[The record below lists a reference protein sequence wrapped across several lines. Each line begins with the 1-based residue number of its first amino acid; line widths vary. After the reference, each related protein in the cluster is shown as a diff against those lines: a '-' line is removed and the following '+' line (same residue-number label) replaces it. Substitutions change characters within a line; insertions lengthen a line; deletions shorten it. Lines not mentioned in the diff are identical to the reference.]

1 MLLFLEKVLKEMRSL
16 ESTERNAEAL
26 VRSLDERLMNEM
38 KSYEVNREELK
49 RISSARNTQISL
61 NSTIALKNQIL
72 EQKRRELIQKKENMK
87 RRKVSRVSLPGI
99 FLQIVFFSNFQ
110 FATSPTV
117 ITKFSNRASPM
128 PSNAGT
134 PKLARPGE
142 LNQLIPNCHEIPKMA
157 IPKREFGNVFTK
169 LELDEQGKPMNQQEP
184 QKSPR
189 NFVAEKL

>member
-1 MLLFLEKVLKEMRSL
+1 
-16 ESTERNAEAL
+16 
-26 VRSLDERLMNEM
+26 
-38 KSYEVNREELK
+38 
-49 RISSARNTQISL
+49 
-61 NSTIALKNQIL
+61 
-72 EQKRRELIQKKENMK
+72 
-87 RRKVSRVSLPGI
+87 
-99 FLQIVFFSNFQ
+99 
-110 FATSPTV
+110 
-117 ITKFSNRASPM
+117 M